1 MIKRLFILLSYLLL
15 SYATT
20 SQNLVPNGDF
30 EDYIAL
36 PDDFFQSFLATGW
49 KNVNGM
55 YYGFPYASPDYYN
68 TMGWTPTTFG
78 PIAPYS
84 GNGQMAF
91 ATYLATNANYREYIS
106 THLVS
111 NLIIGQQYQLSFYLT
126 NGLGTFN
133 SFGSNG
139 IGAHFS
145 MAPLSQPVSSSIA
158 VTPQLEITDVIFIP
172 NQWQYYSFLYTATN
186 TYGYITIGNFRDDAN
201 TTLSTTGSEGAYY
214 YIDKIELVPF
224 YPNFSVAGDS
234 VICSGDS
241 SLLTA
246 SGSAYYAWAN
256 ASNPSI
262 IISNQPSIWVSPTS
276 TTTYL
281 AYGSNDTIPFTVNV
295 ISSISLHLGNDT
307 TLCQGEILTLNATN
321 SNATYLWHDH
331 STNSTYTVT
340 QPGTYWVAAT
350 NSCGTKYDTITVHY
364 DSLFTVDLGNDT
376 TLCQGESLLLN
387 ATTANASY
395 TWQDNSTNPT
405 YNVTQSGTYWVRT
418 TKSCSV
424 IDTINVNF
432 ISFPILNFGNDTT
445 LCPNETLTLDATNPG
460 ASYLWQDNSTDAIFT
475 VSQPGTYWVAA
486 TNNCGIINDTINVTY
501 YPLYTID
508 LGSDTTLCEG
518 KSIILDVTTP
528 NASYLWQDNATTS
541 NYTVSLPGI
550 YWVNVV
556 TNCSISDTITVN
568 YIPLPRANFGSDT
581 TLCQGKTLLLEPTP
595 NSFYLW
601 QDGSQNAS
609 FTITETGTYWVNVSN
624 SCGVAN
630 DTISV
635 DFKDC
640 YCMLFIPNA
649 FRPNKDN
656 LNDQFAPVA
665 TCDFTEYRFLVFNR
679 WGQIVYETYNPTDSW
694 DGNCNGNPAS
704 LGLYVYLVIYKFGN
718 EIISNTNY
726 GNVYL
731 FR

>member
-15 SYATT
+15 SYAAT
-20 SQNLVPNGDF
+20 SQNLIPNGDF
-30 EDYIAL
+30 ENCWNL
-36 PDDFFQSFLATGW
+36 PYDFGQCNRATGW
-49 KNVNGM
+49 NNVNGHYTM
-55 YYGFPYASPDYYN
+55 APYGSPDYYRVN
-68 TMGWTPTTFG
+68 GFDNVGLGLIP
-78 PIAPYS
+78 PYS
-84 GNGQMAF
+84 GSGQMGFVAF
-91 ATYLATNANYREYIS
+91 DSIFPNYREYIS
-106 THLVS
+106 TKLNT
-111 NLIIGQQYQLSFYLT
+111 NLIVGQQYQVSFYLT
-126 NGLGTFN
+126 NGDGINYTVPISGLGM
-133 SFGSNG
+133 
-139 IGAHFS
+139 HFS
-145 MAPLSQPVSSSIA
+145 IDSLTQSFAEPILVAPQIEISNITYIVNTWQP
-158 VTPQLEITDVIFIP
+158 
-172 NQWQYYSFLYTATN
+172 YSFIITATN
-186 TYGYITIGNFRDDAN
+186 PFRYITIGLFKDDAHI
-201 TTLSTTGSEGAYY
+201 THSIFGKHGAYY
-214 YIDKIELVPF
+214 FIDKIEMVP
-224 YPNFSVAGDS
+224 YCPNFGVTGDS

-241 SLLTA
+241 ALITAFGSSSFAWVDSL
-246 SGSAYYAWAN
+246 
-256 ASNPSI
+256 NPSTF
-262 IISNQPSIWVSPTS
+262 ISNQSSIWVSPTN

-281 AYGSNDTIPFTVNV
+281 VSGDSNTLSFTVNV
-295 ISSISLHLGNDT
+295 YPRISLDLGNDT

-321 SNATYLWHDH
+321 TYATYLWQDL

-340 QPGTYWVAAT
+340 QPGTYWVGAT
-350 NSCGTKYDTITVHY
+350 NNCETKYDTITVHY
-364 DSLFTVDLGNDT
+364 DSLFAVDLGNDT
-376 TLCQGESLLLN
+376 ILCQGELLLN

-424 IDTINVNF
+424 TDTITVNF
-432 ISFPILNFGNDTT
+432 ISFPILNFGNDTI
-445 LCPNETLTLDATNPG
+445 LCPNETLILDATNPG
-460 ASYLWQDNSTDAIFT
+460 ASYLWQDNSTNATFT
-475 VSQPGTYWVAA
+475 VSQPGTYWVAT
-486 TNNCGIINDTINVTY
+486 TNNCGIIKDTINVTY
-501 YPLYTID
+501 YPLYIID

-518 KSIILDVTTP
+518 KSMILEATTP

-556 TNCSISDTITVN
+556 TNCRISDTITVN

-581 TLCQGKTLLLEPTP
+581 TLCQGKTLQLEPTP

-601 QDGSQNAS
+601 QDGSQNPS
-609 FTITETGTYWVNVSN
+609 FTITEAGTYWVNVSN

-640 YCMLFIPNA
+640 YCTLFIPNA
-649 FRPNKDN
+649 FRPNNDN
-656 LNDQFAPVA
+656 LNDRFAPVS
-665 TCDFTEYRFLVFNR
+665 TCDFTEYHFLVFNR

-726 GNVYL
+726 GNVNL